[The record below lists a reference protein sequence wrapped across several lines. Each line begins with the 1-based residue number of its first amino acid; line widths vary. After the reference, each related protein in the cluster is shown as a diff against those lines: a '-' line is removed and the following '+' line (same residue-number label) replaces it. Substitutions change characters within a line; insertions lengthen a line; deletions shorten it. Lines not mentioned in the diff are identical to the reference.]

1 MELIGG
7 MQAATGGIGDAAGWI
22 KDGNLESFARDVIQ
36 ESMRQPVLV
45 DFWATW
51 CGPCKQLTPVLE
63 KVVKQAGGKV
73 KLVKIDIDKNPELA
87 QQLRVQSV
95 PTVYAFLQGQPV
107 TGFAGAQPE
116 SQIKALV
123 EKLVGAPLGPADTE
137 TQLAEAKAALDAG
150 QLDAAGELFSAVLEQ
165 EEANPEALG
174 GLARVLLAGGELAE
188 AEALLE
194 QVPATSAGHAAIS
207 GAKAALELAKEAGS
221 IGDPTLLLARIEGNP
236 DDHDARYELATAL
249 FLRGQVESA
258 VNHLC
263 QIVKRDR
270 EWQEDGARKQ
280 LVKFFDALG
289 PTHPQTIKGR
299 RLLSSVLFS

>member
-1 MELIGG
+1 MQMIGG
-7 MQAATGGIGDAAGWI
+7 MQAPAGQQGGGADLI
-22 KDGNLESFARDVIQ
+22 KDGTLETFARDVIQ

-73 KLVKIDIDKNPELA
+73 KLVKIDIDQNPELA

-95 PTVYAFLQGQPV
+95 PTVYAFAQGQPV

-123 EKLVGAPLGPADTE
+123 EKLTGGPLGPADVDV
-137 TQLAEAKAALDAG
+137 QLAEAQAALEAG
-150 QLDAAGELFSAVLEQ
+150 ELDAASALFGAVLEQ
-165 EEANPEALG
+165 EPENAEALG
-174 GLARVLLAGGELAE
+174 GLARCLLAAGDLAE
-188 AEALLE
+188 AEQLLDD
-194 QVPATSAGHAAIS
+194 VPAAAAKHAAVT
-207 GAKAALELAKEAGS
+207 GAKSAVALAKEAGTL
-221 IGDPTLLLARIEGNP
+221 GDPAELAQRIEVNA
-236 DDHDARYELATAL
+236 DDHDARYELATSL
-249 FLRGQVESA
+249 FLRGQIEQA
-258 VNHLC
+258 MEHLR

-270 EWQEDGARKQ
+270 EWHEDGARKQ
-280 LVKFFDALG
+280 LVRFFEALG
-289 PTHPQTIKGR
+289 PTHPMTIKGR